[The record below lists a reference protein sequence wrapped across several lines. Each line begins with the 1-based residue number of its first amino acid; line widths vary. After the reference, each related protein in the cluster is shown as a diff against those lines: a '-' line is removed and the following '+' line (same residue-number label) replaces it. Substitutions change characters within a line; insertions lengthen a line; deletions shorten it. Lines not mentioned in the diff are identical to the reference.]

1 MVVTFFGHREV
12 RENIDSILRQTIVD
26 LIENHNADVFYVG
39 NQGHFDFTVRKTLK
53 MLSAEYPHIRY
64 AVMLAYLPWN
74 QNDLYPEDFSDA
86 IFPEELETVP
96 KRFAIDKR
104 NHLMLSYAD
113 TVVTYV
119 KRTDGGAAKF
129 QTLAKKK
136 GKTVINIAD
145 LSKCQGSPCQGSCQR
160 TLTEG

>member
-86 IFPEELETVP
+86 IFPEELKPCRKNLPLTS
-96 KRFAIDKR
+96 ATTSCC
-104 NHLMLSYAD
+104 LMPILW
-113 TVVTYV
+113 
-119 KRTDGGAAKF
+119 
-129 QTLAKKK
+129 
-136 GKTVINIAD
+136 
-145 LSKCQGSPCQGSCQR
+145 
-160 TLTEG
+160 